1 MPLHEDRNWELP
13 TDMDWA
19 RVPVALLMDIR
30 RELKKL
36 NRLLHC
42 SNFMEIPWKLNKIA
56 RNTTKP
62 RRRRKKS

>member
-30 RELKKL
+30 RELKTL
-36 NRLLHC
+36 NKLLHC
-42 SNFMEIPWKLNKIA
+42 YRFVGIPNQLEKIA